1 MYRPFHISPQQEF
14 PDLPGL
20 QHVHTCVSVI
30 PDFKNE
36 LVAAAVGERV
46 LSSAGVRGA
55 TPEDEVTV
63 IKQAN
68 EYTAKLMTF

>member
-1 MYRPFHISPQQEF
+1 MVILAPQHNRYE
-14 PDLPGL
+14 GL
-20 QHVHTCVSVI
+20 QYVHTCVSVI

-68 EYTAKLMTF
+68 EYTAKLMKF

>member
-1 MYRPFHISPQQEF
+1 M
-14 PDLPGL
+14 
-20 QHVHTCVSVI
+20 HTCVSVI

-68 EYTAKLMTF
+68 EYTAKLMKF